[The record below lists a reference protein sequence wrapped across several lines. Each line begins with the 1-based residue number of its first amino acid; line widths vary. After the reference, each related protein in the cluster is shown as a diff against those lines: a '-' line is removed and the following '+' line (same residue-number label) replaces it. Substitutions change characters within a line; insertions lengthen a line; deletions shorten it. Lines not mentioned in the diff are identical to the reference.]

1 MKTPQLVLLKK
12 LRYPARITIAAVL
25 ALVAA
30 RVLGFPEVYWAPV
43 SAVVVVQSDFGS
55 SLTMSWHRLAGTA
68 IGACAG
74 ALLVAYMGRGVI
86 PFGFGIF
93 GIGLLS
99 IALRLERP
107 ANRFAAITFALV
119 FLAVRAEP
127 VWVIALHRFLEVS
140 VGIVAGLLLS
150 SVWPEPETGPG
161 RLAPQEPSIKNQER

>member
-1 MKTPQLVLLKK
+1 MKKPQLVLLKK
-12 LRYPARITIAAVL
+12 LRYPARITIAAVS

-86 PFGFGIF
+86 AFGLGIF
-93 GIGLLS
+93 GIGLCRSRCNLNGPQS
-99 IALRLERP
+99 FCRDYLR
-107 ANRFAAITFALV
+107 LV

-127 VWVIALHRFLEVS
+127 S
-140 VGIVAGLLLS
+140 G
-150 SVWPEPETGPG
+150 
-161 RLAPQEPSIKNQER
+161 